1 MKYHK
6 QILKKQNS
14 PQWTEKNEKNGAK
27 PGRIVLLLKHLTIY
41 AQCFWNKE
49 NPKEIFIFQV
59 RKTKTNP
66 ILKLHICIFISLEPL
81 VEQKC

>member
-6 QILKKQNS
+6 QILKKQNI

-41 AQCFWNKE
+41 AQCFWNKKT
-49 NPKEIFIFQV
+49 PKKYLFFKSE
-59 RKTKTNP
+59 R
-66 ILKLHICIFISLEPL
+66 
-81 VEQKC
+81 QKQIQF